1 MHTKINPFRRFG
13 RWLCVALIAPV
24 LLIGLSS
31 CAVLDMGNPQSPS
44 IKIERVIPKQIGS
57 TVQKLEIELLIQN
70 PNRFDLQIQGLDFTA
85 FVNGERFA
93 KGQSE
98 QFTIVPALGEAL
110 LEIQVAVGLADLFSQ
125 AAKLISEPETAP
137 LVYGVTGT
145 VTLENWPSA
154 IPFNVDGEYASPL
167 Q

>member
-1 MHTKINPFRRFG
+1 MFTPIISFQQCQ
-13 RWLCVALIAPV
+13 RWLGCAMVAVAMS
-24 LLIGLSS
+24 G
-31 CAVLDMGNPQSPS
+31 CAVLDMGNPQSPT
-44 IKIERVIPKQIGS
+44 IEIERVAPQQIGS
-57 TVQKLEIELLIQN
+57 TLQKLEIELLIQN

-93 KGQSE
+93 KGKSD
-98 QFTIVPALGEAL
+98 QFTTVPALGEAL
-110 LEIQVAVGLADLFSQ
+110 LEVQVAVGLADLLSQ
-125 AAKLISEPETAP
+125 AAKLISEPEQAP